1 MKETVLV
8 FKDPV
13 QDADVRQEKLST
25 VAWQQDWDLCK
36 INKRC
41 EHNPFSKVWMTQDE
55 KTGITYIENHYVN
68 IPYIIIRG
76 ENQEKIAEVLSRKF
90 DFYAINELSSFIYSN
105 PEDDTQIA
113 RAIQLFDITLG
124 ESSFNDSYFEI
135 YQFCLSHPISNVRRA
150 AMFAAAGVG
159 WPEFRPVLERI
170 RDSDPDLEL
179 RRYANTTLEAMQI
192 NHWNSLAV

>member
-1 MKETVLV
+1 MKETILV

-13 QDADVRQEKLST
+13 QDADIRQEELST

-36 INKRC
+36 ISKKG

-68 IPYIIIRG
+68 TPYIVLRG
-76 ENQEKIAEVLSRKF
+76 ESQEKIAEILSEKF
-90 DFYAINELSSFIYSN
+90 NFYTLSELSNFIYSN

-113 RAIQLFDITLG
+113 RAIQLFDIALG
-124 ESSFNDSYFEI
+124 ESGFDESYFET
-135 YQFCLSHPISNVRRA
+135 YKFCLSHSISNVRRA
-150 AMFAAAGVG
+150 AMFAAAGIG
-159 WPEFRPVLERI
+159 WPEFRPILEHI

-179 RRYANTTLEAMQI
+179 RGYANTTLDAMQI
-192 NHWNSLAV
+192 NHWNSLTV